1 MIGLY
6 KKIEI
11 IFDEHI
17 QNKASKTTELP
28 NYRTTE
34 LPNYRTT
41 EPWLNNVYVNNTTRG
56 YRVLVNAEYALT
68 LENRSMNTHRITL
81 KTLMVLSFVR
91 HC

>member
-17 QNKASKTTELP
+17 QNKASK
-28 NYRTTE
+28 TTE